1 MFARGVW
8 HCHKTLRA
16 HTVRPYRN
24 HVAACRGRRPRRPGR
39 CAYIAG
45 GYRIRP
51 YGPHAN
57 WRLPGQ
63 SWPTRAVQCPT
74 GALIAA
80 RPRNAAPYSPFGSPG
95 GELPRKRVRGGS
107 VARICHPATPQS
119 PLVTAPLQGEPFHA
133 PIVLQPGLQIVTA
146 LSAVHK
152 QNTKYTLSPRL
163 AYRIYTNI
171 HVFGII
177 LHISVSKELQKPH
190 TYCQCRVVCGIVYVF
205 FPPRT
210 GVRGWKWVSISYME
224 GNHQ

>member
-1 MFARGVW
+1 MRFGGYVRLRGRIW
-8 HCHKTLRA
+8 NPPLRA
-16 HTVRPYRN
+16 
-24 HVAACRGRRPRRPGR
+24 
-39 CAYIAG
+39 
-45 GYRIRP
+45 
-51 YGPHAN
+51 
-57 WRLPGQ
+57 
-63 SWPTRAVQCPT
+63 SK
-74 GALIAA
+74 
-80 RPRNAAPYSPFGSPG
+80 GSPG

-133 PIVLQPGLQIVTA
+133 PIVLQPGPQIVTT

-152 QNTKYTLSPRL
+152 QNTKYTLRPRL
-163 AYRIYTNI
+163 THRIYTNI

-210 GVRGWKWVSISYME
+210 GVRGWEWVSISYME